1 MAIKYS
7 SIGGGTGTGFNV
19 QIGSKYSYATFTQA
33 QPAGAYTIKSSN
45 NYTNW
50 DVYLLDA
57 SNNLVAYTGTA
68 SIAPTTAFSA
78 IVVVNGTVNDIL
90 QFSFQSTVFSTAEN
104 DKTKAGPFIT
114 SFGSSSIPSLN
125 NAVTITGGNF
135 AVGITAT
142 FTGTDSVVRT
152 CKSVVYTSTT
162 SISVVRPDVL
172 PVAYAPYV
180 LTLTNPGINNPAT
193 SGANIL
199 TGLTV
204 GNAPTWTTGTSLPAA
219 SNGAAYSTTVVA
231 TDVEGAVTYSYV
243 SGSLPAGLSFNASTG
258 VISGT
263 YSGLVDGSASYT
275 IRATD
280 NGGNYIDR
288 TFTIAY
294 TGLGGGT
301 LTSDSTYYYRTF
313 TSNGTLTGAQGLV
326 ADVLIVAGGAAGG
339 GWGGGGGAGG
349 VVYYQGTTLSSAS
362 NTVLVGAGGTNTT
375 GSSYSLGGSGINSSF
390 GTLTAAVG
398 GGGGGYYSNF
408 SGASGGSGGGK
419 GSGDSASYTVGT
431 AAAST
436 QTLGTATAIY
446 GNAGGVLTLGC
457 SWYPGAAGGGG
468 AGAAGGNT
476 SSSGPEGFTAAYGG
490 AGGSGTNAF
499 SSWLTA
505 ITSAMTGV
513 SGWSTA
519 TSSGYIAGGGGGHSP
534 AGNSSN
540 TNTNAAP
547 AYNAPGGAG
556 GGGRGGNYRAT
567 SSNNGTD
574 GVTNTGSGGGGA
586 YGATASPNVVLQTI
600 GQGGSG
606 LVVVRYTRSQV
617 GG

>member
-7 SIGGGTGTGFNV
+7 SIGGGSGTGFNV
-19 QIGSKYSYATFTQA
+19 QIGSKYSYATFTAA

-57 SNNLVAYTGTA
+57 SNNLVAYTGSA
-68 SIAPTTAFSA
+68 SVAPTTAFSA

-114 SFGSSSIPSLN
+114 AFGSSVIPSAN
-125 NAVTITGGNF
+125 SSVTITGGNF

-172 PVAYAPYV
+172 PIAYAPYV

-204 GNAPTWTTGTSLPAA
+204 GNAPVWSTGTSLAAA
-219 SNGAAYSTTVVA
+219 SNGSAYSATVVA

-243 SGSLPAGLSFNASTG
+243 SGTLPTGLSFNAGTG

-263 YSGLVDGSASYT
+263 YSAFTDGTASYT

-280 NGGNYIDR
+280 NGGNFTDR

-294 TGLGGGT
+294 TGIGGGT
-301 LTSDSTYYYRTF
+301 LTSDATYYYRVF
-313 TSNGTLTGAQGLV
+313 TSNGTLTGASGLT
-326 ADVLIVAGGAAGG
+326 ADILSIAGG
-339 GWGGGGGAGG
+339 GAGGTDQGGGGGAGG
-349 VVYYQGTTLSSAS
+349 VIYAAATTLSSSSLTVTVGGGGAS
-362 NTVLVGAGGTNTT
+362 AVANSGTHSGNNTVFNGWTSIGGGGGSGVTYGQKAGQNGGSGGGGAPNWVGSNGAGGSATQTSGTGYIGYGNAGGT
-375 GSSYSLGGSGINSSF
+375 GSPGASTSC
-390 GTLTAAVG
+390 G
-398 GGGGGYYSNF
+398 GGGGGSSAVGATSSNTV
-408 SGASGGSGGGK
+408 SGSGGSG
-419 GSGDSASYTVGT
+419 
-431 AAAST
+431 
-436 QTLGTATAIY
+436 
-446 GNAGGVLTLGC
+446 LTT
-457 SWYPGAAGGGG
+457 W
-468 AGAAGGNT
+468 
-476 SSSGPEGFTAAYGG
+476 
-490 AGGSGTNAF
+490 
-499 SSWLTA
+499 SSWLSSIA
-505 ITSAMTGV
+505 SVMTGV
-513 SGWSTA
+513 SGWGTA
-519 TSSGYIAGGGGGHSP
+519 TSGGAIAGGGGGGTYNGSS
-534 AGNSSN
+534 AG
-540 TNTNAAP
+540 A
-547 AYNAPGGAG
+547 GGAG
-556 GGGRGGNYRAT
+556 GGAQGGGPNTGGPTYSA
-567 SSNNGTD
+567 
-574 GVTNTGSGGGGA
+574 VQCTGSGGGGGVGSSTYLA
-586 YGATASPNVVLQTI
+586 GN
-600 GQGGSG
+600 GGSG
-606 LVVVRYTRSQV
+606 IVIVRYTRASV

>member
-114 SFGSSSIPSLN
+114 AFGSSVIPSVN
-125 NAVTITGGNF
+125 SAVTITGGNF

-204 GNAPTWTTGTSLPAA
+204 GSAPSWTTGTSLPAA
-219 SNGAAYSTTVVA
+219 SGGTAYSTTLVA
-231 TDVEGAVTYSYV
+231 TDPDGAVTYSYV

-263 YSGLVDGSASYT
+263 YSLFVDGSASYT
-275 IRATD
+275 VRATD
-280 NGGNYIDR
+280 TGGNYTDR
-288 TFTIAY
+288 TFTLAY
-294 TGLGGGT
+294 TGIGGGT
-301 LTSDSTYYYRTF
+301 VASDTTYYYRVF
-313 TSNGTLTGAQGLV
+313 TGNGTLTLPAALTV
-326 ADVLIVAGGAAGG
+326 DVLTLAGG
-339 GWGGGGGAGG
+339 GSGGAQVGGGGGAGG
-349 VVYYQGTTLSSAS
+349 LLYSSAQSLSSG
-362 NTVLVGAGGTNTT
+362 NYTVAVGAGGAYPPNYSTN
-375 GSSYSLGGSGINSSF
+375 GGAENKGNKGIDSSF
-390 GTLTAAVG
+390 TNGTTVTLTATG
-398 GGGGGYYSNF
+398 GGGGSGYSSQAGPN
-408 SGASGGSGGGK
+408 GGSGGGADGNGQTNYGAGIAGQGNRG
-419 GSGDSASYTVGT
+419 GSGYSGAW
-431 AAAST
+431 
-436 QTLGTATAIY
+436 
-446 GNAGGVLTLGC
+446 AGG
-457 SWYPGAAGGGG
+457 GGGG
-468 AGAAGGNT
+468 AGARGGDAGAGV
-476 SSSGPEGFTAAYGG
+476 GG
-490 AGGSGTNAF
+490 DGGSGTNAYA
-499 SSWLTA
+499 SWLTA
-505 ITSAMTGV
+505 ISSVMSGV
-513 SGWSTA
+513 SGWTGA
-519 TSSGYIAGGGGGHSP
+519 TSTGYIAGGGGGC
-534 AGNSSN
+534 NSN
-540 TNTNAAP
+540 TSSGRVGTGGVG
-547 AYNAPGGAG
+547 GGASGASDNVYG
-556 GGGRGGNYRAT
+556 GVA
-567 SSNNGTD
+567 
-574 GVTNTGSGGGGA
+574 VINTGSGGGGSRDA
-586 YGATASPNVVLQTI
+586 RPPTS
-600 GQGGSG
+600 GSSG
-606 LVVVRYTRSQV
+606 IVIVRYTRASV